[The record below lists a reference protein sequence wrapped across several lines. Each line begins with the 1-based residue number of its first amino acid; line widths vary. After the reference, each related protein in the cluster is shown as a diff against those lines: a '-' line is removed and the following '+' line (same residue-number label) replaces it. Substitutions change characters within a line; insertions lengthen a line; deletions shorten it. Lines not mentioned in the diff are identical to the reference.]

1 MSDESGSRDN
11 EKDVAFGV
19 IEVASLDERH
29 ERNDLIRVFG
39 LSVLHRLAVDPAR
52 AEAGAWKRPVRVDRI
67 APGPEP
73 ERREEAREIG
83 WTGLTDL
90 LERCEVISEVL
101 NQQEITEQA
110 AIGVMLLLVHE
121 LEEAVLSRVLQI
133 GSGSDYL
140 VGVPGREGLVEVEVS
155 GIRSGSAGEASSRLG
170 KRTRD
175 RLRGPGFVSVTT
187 FQHGESGEAHSYLH
201 FVDPAA
207 GVDRGQGKGKRG
219 RRS

>member
-19 IEVASLDERH
+19 IEVSSLDERH
-29 ERNDLIRVFG
+29 GQMVLLDLLAIY
-39 LSVLHRLAVDPAR
+39 VLHRLAVDPVR
-52 AEAGAWKRPVRVDRI
+52 VEAGTWKRPINVDRI

-83 WTGLTDL
+83 WRGLSDL
-90 LERCEVISEVL
+90 LDRCEAISDVI
-101 NQQEITEQA
+101 NQQEITGHA
-110 AIGVMLLLVHE
+110 AIGIMLLLIHE
-121 LEEAVLSRVLQI
+121 LEGAVLDTMLPI

-140 VGVPGREGLVEVEVS
+140 VSVPGRDGRIDVEVS